1 MSINKLISIKNP
13 IVDAMDMLGVDHT
26 AFTPLFTRWA
36 ILAEKDIGSYFQFK
50 KKRAVL
56 DIVNCHACLPADA
69 VYLQRALLGDF
80 GCDCA
85 DLFNSVCGNL
95 GAISADQ
102 SSLSQ
107 GGFLIVDLASS
118 NGTIRS
124 FVGHTVQGNKIIF
137 NQDYDGQ
144 KTTIQYLGYE
154 TDCDGFMMVGE
165 NHVQAIMWN
174 LIWKFYFQKKDIN
187 NFEISKMREAKL
199 EWNRECSHSRAVDG
213 ELTETERE
221 YAVDMLHDPY
231 IGRGLYAGMTTT
243 LDNWA
248 Y

>member
-36 ILAEKDIGSYFQFK
+36 ILAETDIGSYFQFV

-56 DIVNCHACLPADA
+56 DIVDCHACLPANA
-69 VYLQRALLGDF
+69 VYLQRALLGDY

-85 DLFNSVCGNL
+85 DLFNNVCGIL
-95 GAISADQ
+95 GNGSVDQ

-107 GGFLIVDLASS
+107 GGFLIVDLGDGAT
-118 NGTIRS
+118 NIQS
-124 FVGHTVQGNKIIF
+124 FVSHVVQGNKIIF
-137 NQDYDGQ
+137 DQNYNGE
-144 KTTIQYLGYE
+144 KITIQYLGYE
-154 TDCDGFMMVGE
+154 EDCDGFMMVGQ

-187 NFEISKMREAKL
+187 PAEQSKKNEAKL
-199 EWNRECSHSRAVDG
+199 EWNRECSHARAVDG
-213 ELTETERE
+213 ELTETERM
-221 YAVDMLHDPY
+221 YIVDMLHDPY
-231 IGRGLYAGMTTT
+231 IGKGLFTGMRTT
-243 LDNWA
+243 LDNWS